1 MPPTLNAR
9 DATVATRPQTNQP
22 PANALALIGIALW
35 LGVLAFG
42 VVVWFVHRAG
52 TFPIRP
58 AQAQLTYAQ
67 LGVCVL
73 AVVFALAM
81 RGGVRRMDDGP
92 ERNTKILSAWACG
105 EGAALFGG
113 VLFLLSNEAQW
124 YAVGLLSMLTTY
136 VLVPLRRPS

>member
-1 MPPTLNAR
+1 
-9 DATVATRPQTNQP
+9 VATRPQTNQLQTLP
-22 PANALALIGIALW
+22 LIGIALW

-42 VVVWFVHRAG
+42 AGAWFVHRAG
-52 TFPIRP
+52 TLPIRP
-58 AQAQLTYAQ
+58 AQVPLTYAQ
-67 LGVCVL
+67 LGVSVL
-73 AVVFALAM
+73 AVAFALAM
-81 RGGVRRMDDGP
+81 RGGIRRMDDGP
-92 ERNTKILSAWACG
+92 ERNSKVISVWACG

>member
-1 MPPTLNAR
+1 M
-9 DATVATRPQTNQP
+9 ATRPQNNQLQT
-22 PANALALIGIALW
+22 NALALIGTALW

-42 VVVWFVHRAG
+42 VVVLFVHRAG

-58 AQAQLTYAQ
+58 AQAPLAYAQ

-81 RGGVRRMDDGP
+81 RGAIRGMDEGP
-92 ERNTKILSAWACG
+92 ERNSKILSVWACG

-124 YAVGLLSMLTTY
+124 YGVGLLSMLTTW
-136 VLVPLRRPS
+136 VLVPLRRPT

>member
-1 MPPTLNAR
+1 
-9 DATVATRPQTNQP
+9 VATRPQTNQLP
-22 PANALALIGIALW
+22 TNALALIGIALW

-73 AVVFALAM
+73 AVVFATAM
-81 RGGVRRMDDGP
+81 RGGIRRMDDGP
-92 ERNTKILSAWACG
+92 ERNSKILSVWACG

-113 VLFLLSNEAQW
+113 VLFLLSNETQS
-124 YAVGLLSMLTTY
+124 YALGLLSMLTTY
-136 VLVPLRRPS
+136 VLVPLRRPT

>member
-1 MPPTLNAR
+1 M
-9 DATVATRPQTNQP
+9 ATRPQTNQLP
-22 PANALALIGIALW
+22 TNALGLIGIALW

-58 AQAQLTYAQ
+58 AQTPLTYAQ

-81 RGGVRRMDDGP
+81 RGGIRRMDDGP
-92 ERNTKILSAWACG
+92 ERNSKILSVWACG
-105 EGAALFGG
+105 EGAAL
-113 VLFLLSNEAQW
+113 SA
-124 YAVGLLSMLTTY
+124 ASC
-136 VLVPLRRPS
+136 SS